1 MPRALRRLVSNPPN
15 PWRSSE
21 VEYLEEIPETHRQ
34 VFEDATRSILSKND
48 EAAVGFIY
56 GLNPYRGC
64 EHACAYCEAR
74 RRHEL
79 LGFGAGTDFDTKI
92 VVKPDAAALLREA
105 FDKPSWQ
112 GDLIVMSGATDCYQP
127 LEASYKLTRQCLEV
141 CAEYR
146 NPVAIVTK
154 GALIERDVD
163 LLVRL
168 RDVARVTVTIS
179 IPFWDA
185 DVARLIEPGAPTP
198 SRRMQTVQRLAA
210 NGIDVGVAFT
220 PMIVGLGEDRLA
232 NLIEAAATA
241 GATRAT
247 LGFLRLPRPV
257 DGVFAERL
265 TATLPHRAPR
275 ILANTADAATSS
287 QTKTAA
293 SMIEHV
299 YLATCRR
306 VGLPCFAAGDDRAN
320 TPSAGPRETRTFRR
334 PSRQGQLEL

>member
-1 MPRALRRLVSNPPN
+1 MRRLVSNPPN

-21 VEYLEEIPETHRQ
+21 VEYLEDIPETRRE

-92 VVKPDAAALLREA
+92 VIKPDAARLLRET

-112 GDLIVMSGATDCYQP
+112 GDVIVMSGATDCYQP
-127 LEASYKLTRQCLEV
+127 LEASYQLTRQCLEV
-141 CAEYR
+141 CAAYR

-154 GALIERDVD
+154 GALVERDVD
-163 LLVRL
+163 ILAKL
-168 RDVARVTVTIS
+168 RDEARVTVTIS
-179 IPFWDA
+179 VPLWDA
-185 DVARLIEPGAPTP
+185 EVARLLEPGVPTP
-198 SRRMQTVQRLAA
+198 ARRIRTIERLAA
-210 NGIDVGVAFT
+210 HGIDVGIAIT
-220 PMIVGLGEDRLA
+220 PMIIGLGEDGLA
-232 NLIEAAATA
+232 TLIEAAAAA

-257 DGVFAERL
+257 DAVFAERL
-265 TATLPHRAPR
+265 AATLPNRASR
-275 ILANTADAATSS
+275 VLGHVDDASS
-287 QTKTAA
+287 HHAM
-293 SMIEHV
+293 MIERI
-299 YLATCRR
+299 YRATCQR
-306 VGLPCFAAGDDRAN
+306 VGLPCSPAGNDRVN
-320 TPSAGPRETRTFRR
+320 TPNAGLRETRTFRR
-334 PSRQGQLEL
+334 PTRQGSLGW